1 MALDKPEPCPG
12 FWKGKKVFLTGHTGF
27 KGTWLSLWLHSMGAQ
42 VTGYSL
48 EPATKP
54 SIYEICRMDEI
65 IPSYYSDIRDLA
77 SLSAA
82 LCESGPD
89 IVIHMAAQ
97 PLVRESYHDP
107 VTTFEVN
114 MMGTVHLLEAVRQ
127 AVSHG
132 SRISAVI
139 NVTTDKCY
147 DNREWAYGYRET
159 DALGGADPYSGSKAG
174 SEIITDSYRRAF
186 FHPPGSADPIVPV
199 ATARAGNVI
208 GGGDWSKDRL
218 VPDGIRSILEQRPI
232 LLRNPKAIR
241 PWQHV
246 LEPLS
251 GYLLLAQHLATSN
264 AIFAQGWNFG
274 PDHASSASVEQL
286 AGLLCKE
293 WGEGASFA
301 SELSAKHPHEA
312 RYLSLDS
319 SMARQEL
326 GWQPRWGLGSAVT
339 HTVEWYKA
347 WHRQEDMRALSLRQI
362 NEYMKGVQTG

>member
-1 MALDKPEPCPG
+1 MALDKPGPSPS

-27 KGTWLSLWLHSMGAQ
+27 KGTWLSLWLHSLGAQ

-48 EPATKP
+48 KPATEP
-54 SIYEICRMDEI
+54 SIYEICRMDETI
-65 IPSYYSDIRDLA
+65 ASYYSDVRELD

-82 LCESGPD
+82 LCKTDPD

-97 PLVRESYHDP
+97 PLVRESYADP

-114 MMGTVHLLEAVRQ
+114 IMGTVHLLEAVRQ
-127 AVSHG
+127 ATENG
-132 SRISAVI
+132 SAISAVI
-139 NVTTDKCY
+139 NVTSDKCY
-147 DNREWAYGYRET
+147 DNREWVYGYREI
-159 DALGGADPYSGSKAG
+159 DRLGGADPYSSSKAG

-186 FHPPGSADPIVPV
+186 FHPSGSADPIVPV

-218 VPDGIRSILEQRPI
+218 VPDGVRAILKNQPIR
-232 LLRNPKAIR
+232 LRNPKAIR

-251 GYLLLAQHLATSN
+251 GYLLLAQLLTESKAK
-264 AIFAQGWNFG
+264 FARGWNFG

-286 AGLLCKE
+286 AGILCEE
-293 WGEGASFA
+293 WGEGAAFI
-301 SELSAKHPHEA
+301 SEMNGAHPHEA
-312 RYLSLDS
+312 KYLNLDS

-326 GWQPRWGLGSAVT
+326 GWRPRWSLSTAVA
-339 HTVEWYKA
+339 HTAAWYKA
-347 WHRQEDMRALSLRQI
+347 WHRQEDMRAFSLQQI
-362 NEYMKGVQTG
+362 NEYLKGGE